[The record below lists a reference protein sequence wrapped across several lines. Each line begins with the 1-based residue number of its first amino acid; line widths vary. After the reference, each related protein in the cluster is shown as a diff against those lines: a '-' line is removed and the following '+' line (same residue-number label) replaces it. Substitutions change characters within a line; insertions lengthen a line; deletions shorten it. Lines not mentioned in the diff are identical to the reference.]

1 MSVGGLSP
9 EGWYTFGPMAE
20 TPDDGELSEP
30 LEGAGTR
37 QQSLRWTIPEPLAV
51 CETHGL
57 DGAPITLRRHGNP
70 DGPRLV
76 LSHANGLSADSYY
89 PFWSLLSDRFDLV
102 LYDFRNHGWNP
113 VGDLRAHNI
122 PTFARDNAFVVRA
135 IDRNF
140 GDKPKIGVFHSMSAV
155 TAVLQA
161 AEDVAFSGLVLFDPP
176 TCAHARESQDIRA
189 LAGHL
194 AERARKRQD
203 RFEERGE
210 LTERLRRTRAFERLV
225 PGTADLIARTTL
237 RRVVDGGTG
246 YQLCCPREYEAQVFE
261 QLYSSAIAAD
271 IKNLS
276 CPTKI
281 IGADPTEPFSFLP
294 SVDLNEI
301 VALDYDFVPETTHFL
316 QLERPQE
323 CVALMLS
330 FLEHRKLV

>member
-1 MSVGGLSP
+1 MA
-9 EGWYTFGPMAE
+9 GP
-20 TPDDGELSEP
+20 PDAGELSEP
-30 LEGAGTR
+30 LRGVGTS
-37 QQSLRWTIPEPLAV
+37 QQSPRWTIPEPLAV
-51 CETHGL
+51 CEAHGL

-70 DGPRLV
+70 AGPRLV

-113 VGDLRAHNI
+113 VGDLRTHNI
-122 PTFARDNAFVVRA
+122 PTFARDNALVVRA
-135 IDRNF
+135 IDRSF
-140 GDKPKIGVFHSMSAV
+140 GQKPKIGVFHSMSAV

-161 AEDVAFSGLVLFDPP
+161 VEDVGFSGLVLFDPP
-176 TCAHARESQDIRA
+176 TCAHARESQDIKAMARQ
-189 LAGHL
+189 L

-203 RFEERGE
+203 RFEMRGE
-210 LTERLRRTRAFERLV
+210 LTERLHRTHAFDRLV

-246 YQLCCPREYEAQVFE
+246 YQLCCPREYEAQIFE
-261 QLYSSAIAAD
+261 QLYSSAVAAD
-271 IKNLS
+271 IKKLA

-294 SVDLNEI
+294 SVDLNEM

-316 QLERPQE
+316 QLERPLE
-323 CVALMLS
+323 CIALMLS